1 MYILRRLSRSLLIFC
16 LLLINLISGETLHAQ
31 CCSTGSPV
39 GASTYVGVLNKNSV
53 RFTTFFRQSLSDVY
67 YKGNSPSDDSLDM
80 ANSAHYHFWG
90 LSVEYGITH
99 KLTAQ
104 FDMGYFFD
112 KIVDFRNPLL
122 TDHNGKGL
130 SNGLILLKYGIYIN
144 PAKLVEISG
153 GLGLKFPFSKK
164 PMTAP
169 NGTLLQLDARP
180 STNAFGIAGTLMASK
195 EFSDISLR
203 TFLLNKYEYNF
214 SNINEY
220 QSGQLLLISLFISKR
235 IIPRLFGI
243 LQVRNDLHGK
253 DVQKGTEEVNT
264 GYHLVVLTP
273 QISYSIL
280 GKWNLSFL
288 YDIPIYKNY
297 QGKQLTPLYSYA
309 LSLTCDFTN

>member
-1 MYILRRLSRSLLIFC
+1 MLQRLSRRLLISSLLAIFTGSG
-16 LLLINLISGETLHAQ
+16 IISFAQ

-39 GASTYVGVLNKNSV
+39 GASTYVGVLNKNAIRITS
-53 RFTTFFRQSLSDVY
+53 FFRHSFSDLY
-67 YKGNSPSDDSLDM
+67 FEGTSPSKDSLDM
-80 ANSAHYHFWG
+80 ATNAHYSFG
-90 LSVEYGITH
+90 GMTLEYGITH

-104 FDMGYFFD
+104 FDMGYFFN
-112 KIVDFRNPLL
+112 KIVDFRNSQL

-130 SNGLILLKYGIYIN
+130 SNGTIMMKYGIYVN

-153 GLGLKFPFSKK
+153 GIGLKFPFTRQ
-164 PMTAP
+164 PMTAS

-180 STNAFGIAGTLMASK
+180 STNAFGLAGTLMISK
-195 EFSDISLR
+195 EFSDIGFR

-220 QSGQLLLISLFISKR
+220 RSGQLFLSSLFVSKR

-243 LQVRNDLHGK
+243 FQLRNDIHGK
-253 DVQKGTEEVNT
+253 DVQKGKEEVNT
-264 GYHLVVLTP
+264 GYHLLVLTP

-288 YDIPIYKNY
+288 YDIPVYKNY
-297 QGKQLTPLYSYA
+297 QGKQLTPQYSYA
-309 LSLTCDFTN
+309 LSLAHDFVN